1 MSIEKPKGT
10 PVEQH
15 PQGPEQPQ
23 TPLPPESLEPVSIP
37 QEPEAGERAAET
49 LAHMQEAAAEAAPAE
64 AGPEAETQPTPRAT
78 LTTEQVVQVLQA
90 RQATVGGTKSYPKAT
105 IGILGA
111 TAAFFSFFGALF
123 ASLFEKL
130 GGLLGMKSEG
140 GAKSAAKPA
149 GGGGHH

>member
-1 MSIEKPKGT
+1 MSIETQKGT
-10 PVEQH
+10 PAEQP
-15 PQGPEQPQ
+15 PQRPEQPHA
-23 TPLPPESLEPVSIP
+23 PLPPESLEPVSIP

-49 LAHMQEAAAEAAPAE
+49 LAHMQEAAAVAAPAE
-64 AGPEAETQPTPRAT
+64 AGPEAEAQPAPRAT
-78 LTTEQVVQVLQA
+78 LTTEQVTQILQA
-90 RQATVGGTKSYPKAT
+90 HQATGGSKSYPKAT

-111 TAAFFSFFGALF
+111 TAAFLSFFGALF